1 MNLATAPAML
11 AGLGAIAAGYDALFV
26 DQFGVLHDGAAPYPD
41 AVETLLELK
50 AAGKRV
56 VLLSNS
62 GKRAAPNEARLE
74 RLGFPR
80 GSWTHLL
87 SSGEVAWSILAAAA
101 ADQAIRQRCLLIA
114 RDGDRSAI
122 EGLPFDLSEDGSD
135 CAVVL
140 IAASEGDRLS
150 LEDYAALLAPAAA
163 RGVPAYCTNPD
174 KQMLTPLGLRF
185 GAGRIAMLYE
195 ELGGQVTWIGKPFPE
210 IYDAARHAVG
220 DINPR
225 RILCVGD
232 SVEHDIAG
240 AREAGLASCF
250 ITGGIH
256 HGADEAELSALYAAA
271 RAVPD
276 FTMPR
281 FRW

>member
-1 MNLATAPAML
+1 MTRNTAPAAI

-26 DQFGVLHDGAAPYPD
+26 DQFGVLHDGTAPYPY
-41 AVETLLELK
+41 AVETLACLQ

-62 GKRAAPNEARLE
+62 GKRSAPNEARLE

-101 ADQAIRQRCLLIA
+101 EQGTRQRCLLIA
-114 RDGDRSAI
+114 RDDDRSAI
-122 EGLPFDLSEDGSD
+122 EGLPLDLSEDGTD

-150 LEDYAALLAPAAA
+150 LDDYAALLTPAAA

-195 ELGGQVTWIGKPFPE
+195 ALGGHVTWIGKPFPE
-210 IYDAARHAVG
+210 IYAAARGAVG
-220 DINPR
+220 EIDPR
-225 RILCVGD
+225 RILCIGD
-232 SVEHDIAG
+232 SVEHDIVG
-240 AREAGLASCF
+240 AREAGLASCLV
-250 ITGGIH
+250 TGGIH
-256 HGADEAELSALYAAA
+256 GGVDDADLRALYAEAG
-271 RAVPD
+271 AVPD
-276 FTMPR
+276 FITHR

>member
-26 DQFGVLHDGAAPYPD
+26 DQFGVLHDGTAPYPN

-62 GKRAAPNEARLE
+62 GKRSAPNEARLE

-87 SSGEVAWSILAAAA
+87 SSGEVGWSILAADAA
-101 ADQAIRQRCLLIA
+101 AKGVRQRCLLIA

-122 EGLPFDLSEDGSD
+122 EGLPFDLSEGGAD

-210 IYDAARHAVG
+210 IYAAARRAIG
-220 DINPR
+220 EIGAR

-240 AREAGLASCF
+240 ARDAGLASCLV
-250 ITGGIH
+250 TGGIH
-256 HGADEAELSALYAAA
+256 DGADEVELSALYAEAG
-271 RAVPD
+271 AVPD
-276 FTMPR
+276 FTMHR

>member
-1 MNLATAPAML
+1 VSRAGPPTAI
-11 AGLGAIAAGYDALFV
+11 AGLGAIAAGYDALLV
-26 DQFGVLHDGAAPYPD
+26 DQFGVLHDGTTPYPY
-41 AVETLLELK
+41 AIETLERLK
-50 AAGKRV
+50 AADKRV

-62 GKRAAPNEARLE
+62 GKRSAPNAARLE

-80 GSWTHLL
+80 GSWACLL
-87 SSGEVAWSILAAAA
+87 SSGEVAWSILAAEAA
-101 ADQAIRQRCLLIA
+101 AKRTRQRCLLIA

-122 EGLPFDLSEDGSD
+122 DGLPFDLSEDGTD

-140 IAASEGDRLS
+140 ITASEGDRLS
-150 LEDYAALLAPAAA
+150 LDDYAALLAPAAA

-195 ELGGQVTWIGKPFPE
+195 KLGGHVTWIGKPFPE
-210 IYDAARHAVG
+210 IYVSARRVLG
-220 DINPR
+220 DIDPR

-232 SVEHDIAG
+232 SVEHDIVG
-240 AREAGLASCF
+240 ARDAGLPSCL
-250 ITGGIH
+250 ISGGIH
-256 HGADEAELSALYAAA
+256 DGADAAALRALYAEAGA
-271 RAVPD
+271 IPD
-276 FTMPR
+276 FITHR

>member
-1 MNLATAPAML
+1 MSPATAPAAI

-26 DQFGVLHDGAAPYPD
+26 DQFGVLHDGTTPYPD
-41 AVETLLELK
+41 AVETLLQLK
-50 AAGKRV
+50 AEGKRV

-62 GKRAAPNEARLE
+62 GKRAAPNEVRLE

-87 SSGEVAWSILAAAA
+87 SSGEVAWSILAAEAA
-101 ADQAIRQRCLLIA
+101 ANGTPRRCLLIA

-122 EGLPFDLSEDGSD
+122 EGLPLEPSEDGTD
-135 CAVVL
+135 CALVL
-140 IAASEGDRLS
+140 IAASEGDRKS
-150 LEDYAALLAPAAA
+150 LDDYAALLAPAAA
-163 RGVPAYCTNPD
+163 RGVSAYCTNPD

-195 ELGGQVTWIGKPFPE
+195 ELGGRVTWIGKPFPE
-210 IYDAARHAVG
+210 IYAAGRRAIG
-220 DINPR
+220 EIAPR

-232 SVEHDIAG
+232 SVEHDIGG
-240 AREAGLASCF
+240 ARDAGLASCF
-250 ITGGIH
+250 VAGGIH
-256 HGADEAELSALYAAA
+256 EGAGDADLRALYAEAG
-271 RAVPD
+271 AVPD
-276 FTMPR
+276 FIMHR